1 MEGAPPTSTR
11 DLVNCPGVKLILKGL
26 VRGLLLSKNKE
37 KEKIFIKINRN
48 PRSNPNPYCW
58 RRHTNASDTTR
69 LLNKV
74 HNHPPRMVW
83 KFSHKSGYCAG
94 YCSYFHTICSFCSLV
109 WCTAFW
115 GASIGV
121 HARHCV
127 SAHANS
133 IPSKPDARKTHIHF
147 V

>member
-1 MEGAPPTSTR
+1 MSDAFVR
-11 DLVNCPGVKLILKGL
+11 RLQQYRFGL
-26 VRGLLLSKNKE
+26 LRGLLLSKNKE
-37 KEKIFIKINRN
+37 KEKIFIKTNSN

-58 RRHTNASDTTR
+58 RRHANASDTNG

-74 HNHPPRMVW
+74 HSNPPQMVW

-109 WCTAFW
+109 WCTTLW
-115 GASIGV
+115 GASAGV

-127 SAHANS
+127 SARANS
-133 IPSKPDARKTHIHF
+133 CLLYTSPSPRDATLSRMPSSA
-147 V
+147 